1 MPHVHHDSQDTA
13 PPDRSPSPLAE
24 PAYRRL
30 FAAQVASLLGTGLT
44 TVALAL
50 LAHDMA
56 GGDAGAVLGTV
67 LALKMVAYVV
77 VAPVFGGVAHRLP
90 RKATLIA
97 LDVVRAAIV
106 AALPFVTELWQVYA
120 LIVALNVAA
129 AGFTPTFQAT
139 IPDVLP
145 DEARYTRALSLSRL
159 AYDLESLASP
169 TLAALALTVM
179 TYDGLFL
186 ADAVTFLVSGL
197 LVAGAA
203 LPPPRPAERT
213 RGVGA
218 NLTFGLRGYLKTPRL
233 RGLLALLLASSAAGA
248 MVIVNTVVYVQ
259 ERLGLSET
267 HTAWTVAAAGGGS
280 MLAALILPRLLSAA
294 RDRALMLGG
303 AALLLAVLAVTAWR
317 LPDWPGLVIH
327 WALLGLGTGLIQT
340 PAGRLVR
347 QSCNAGDRPA
357 FFAAQFALSHAA
369 WLVAYPVAGLVGAAH
384 GLGTALWALAGLVAL
399 GLGAAAWLWPARD
412 AEVLE
417 HVHDPVD
424 HEHLHT
430 HGPHHAHDHEGWEG
444 PEPHRH
450 PHRHEP
456 VRHRHAFVIDL
467 HHPDWPNRG

>member
-1 MPHVHHDSQDTA
+1 MPHDHDQA
-13 PPDRSPSPLAE
+13 PDHPSSPLAD

-30 FAAQVASLLGTGLT
+30 FGAQVASLLGTGLT

-56 GGDAGAVLGTV
+56 GGDAGAILGTV
-67 LALKMVAYVV
+67 LALKMVAYVL
-77 VAPVFGGVAHRLP
+77 VAPAFGGLAHRLP

-97 LDVVRAAIV
+97 LDVVRAGIV

-179 TYDGLFL
+179 SYNGLFL
-186 ADAVTFLVSGL
+186 ADAVTFIVSAL
-197 LVAGAA
+197 LVASAT

-213 RGVGA
+213 QGVAA
-218 NLTFGLRGYLKTPRL
+218 NLTFGVRGYLKTPRL
-233 RGLLALLLASSAAGA
+233 RGLLGLMLAASAAGA

-259 ERLGLSET
+259 DRLGLSET

-280 MLAALILPRLLSAA
+280 MLAALILPRLLSTA

-303 AALLLAVLAVTAWR
+303 AVLLLTVLVAAAVRMPA
-317 LPDWPGLVIH
+317 WPGLLVL
-327 WALLGLGTGLIQT
+327 WAFLGLGTGLIQT
-340 PAGRLVR
+340 PAGRLIR
-347 QSCNAGDRPA
+347 QSCTAGDRPA

-369 WLVAYPVAGLVGAAH
+369 WLVAYPVAGLVGAAF
-384 GLGTALWALAGLVAL
+384 GLQAALWALAGLVAV
-399 GLGAAAWLWPARD
+399 GLAAAAVLWPARD

-417 HVHDPVD
+417 HVHDPVH

-430 HGPHHAHDHEGWEG
+430 HGPHHEHDHEGWEG

-450 PHRHEP
+450 PHDHAP